1 MIRRL
6 IILLLIV
13 GCATEPEYSI
23 LGKWLVTESTNTI
36 QSENFDGCNYFS
48 IDTYFDITDDNFIWI
63 NEMIG
68 MDENANPTTNWFFGK
83 YFNYLDNS
91 PNLTLSIDSSFNS
104 TNFQREYNF
113 TYEVNETELNLQ
125 YLSKINNGDT
135 TACNSNIIATSVSVV
150 PDNCHLLDNS
160 CID

>member
-1 MIRRL
+1 MKK
-6 IILLLIV
+6 LLLLLFIV
-13 GCATEPEYSI
+13 GCSDDVTEYSI
-23 LGKWLVTESTNTI
+23 LGKWIVTESTNSI

-63 NEMIG
+63 SEQIG
-68 MDENANPTTNWFFGK
+68 MDENGNPTTNWFSGW

-91 PNLTLSIDSSFNS
+91 PNLTISIDSSFNS

-113 TYEVNETELNLQ
+113 TYEVNETELKLQ
-125 YLSKINNGDT
+125 NISMIQDGDT
-135 TACNSNIIATSVSVV
+135 TTCNSYLTATSISEV

>member
-1 MIRRL
+1 MKRL

-13 GCATEPEYSI
+13 GCSDDATEYSI
-23 LGKWLVTESTNTI
+23 LGKWIVTESTNAVL
-36 QSENFDGCNYFS
+36 SENFDGCNYFS

-91 PNLTLSIDSSFNS
+91 PNLTISIDSSFNS
-104 TNFQREYNF
+104 TNLHF

-125 YLSKINNGDT
+125 FLSRINNGDT